1 MQEVGAGD
9 EGAAV
14 AVLIV
19 EDEQAIAENLYDY
32 LEAGGYRCDYAATL
46 AEAAARCRA
55 GKYAVLLVDR
65 NLPDGDG
72 AHWVR
77 ALREQGDYTPVLL
90 LTARDGLDDK
100 LDGFAAG
107 ADDYLAKPYAL
118 QEVAARL
125 QVLQR
130 RAVAPAVAVSEYRGL
145 RLDPAARAAT
155 LDGCALPLSPKAW
168 RLLATLAAQPGRV
181 FARRELEI
189 AIWGEAQASSD
200 NLRSVLLG
208 LRKALAAHPGWQVE
222 NVHGLGYKLALG

>member
-1 MQEVGAGD
+1 MREAAAD
-9 EGAAV
+9 DAV

-19 EDEQAIAENLYDY
+19 EDERTIAENLYDY
-32 LEAGGYRCDYAATL
+32 LEAGGYRCDYAASL

-72 AHWVR
+72 AQWVR
-77 ALREQGDYTPVLL
+77 SLREQGDYTPVLL

-107 ADDYLAKPYAL
+107 ADDYLVKPYAL

-130 RAVAPAVAVSEYRGL
+130 RAVAPVPAVREYRGL
-145 RLDPAARAAT
+145 RLEPAARAAS
-155 LDGCALPLSPKAW
+155 LDGQALNLSPKAW

-181 FARRELEI
+181 YARRELEI

-222 NVHGLGYKLALG
+222 NVHGLGYKLALA